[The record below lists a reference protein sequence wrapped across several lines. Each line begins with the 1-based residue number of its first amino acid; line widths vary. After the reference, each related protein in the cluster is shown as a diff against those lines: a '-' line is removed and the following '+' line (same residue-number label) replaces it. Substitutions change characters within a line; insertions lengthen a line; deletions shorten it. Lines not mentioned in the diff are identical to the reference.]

1 MSTDTDKLM
10 KDMMSKNKA
19 LSTEKEDLNTQI
31 KLLMKKIK
39 DLEEEV
45 EDAIAS
51 AEAANMGK
59 SAVEKDWSE
68 RLIKVRYPE
77 WMNFRVFPFPFQM
90 EK

>member
-1 MSTDTDKLM
+1 MSDTDKLM

-19 LSTEKEDLNTQI
+19 LSVEKEELNSQI

-39 DLEEEV
+39 DLEDEV

-59 SAVEKDWSE
+59 SAVERDWSE
-68 RLIKVRYPE
+68 RLIKVRYAIRRE
-77 WMNFRVFPFPFQM
+77 SDS
-90 EK
+90 